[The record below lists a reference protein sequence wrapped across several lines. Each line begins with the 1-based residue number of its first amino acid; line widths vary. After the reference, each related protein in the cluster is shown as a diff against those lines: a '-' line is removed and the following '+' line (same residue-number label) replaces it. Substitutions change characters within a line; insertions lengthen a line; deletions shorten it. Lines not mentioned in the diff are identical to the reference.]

1 MAELREIIAELK
13 AQMADEEKAHEQEIN
28 MLKRDSTDS
37 VPPLPRFESNVS
49 NTFQMAVVEEDKS
62 DNEAASPRQ
71 APLESL
77 GEQIEGL
84 SGFEPPRLEKGSSVA

>member
-1 MAELREIIAELK
+1 
-13 AQMADEEKAHEQEIN
+13 

-62 DNEAASPRQ
+62 DNEAASPR
-71 APLESL
+71 
-77 GEQIEGL
+77 
-84 SGFEPPRLEKGSSVA
+84 